1 MNDWYQQLLNQAVN
15 VGYALLANGAEI
27 YRVEESIQRILL
39 AYGVKGAEVFVIP
52 TCITTTVF
60 NENNEAITQIRR
72 LYQKTTN
79 FDTVEQVNDLCRR
92 ICQDKPELAWIGT
105 ELQRIAQR
113 PVYPLK
119 WLIFGYA
126 VASFGFTLFFGGSL
140 SDAFC
145 ALVLGIIIRLVAT
158 AMESLA
164 TNAFFINVV
173 NSGIIALVA
182 LGAVHFSLAQNADK
196 IIIGVLMLLVPG
208 VAITNSIRDVIA
220 GDLVA
225 GLMRMTEA
233 LMVATAIAVGAGGAL
248 TISQYLWGG

>member
-1 MNDWYQQLLNQAVN
+1 MLFRSNDWYQQLLNQAVN

-126 VASFGFTLFFGGSL
+126 VASFGFTLFFGGSH
-140 SDAFC
+140 SDAVC
-145 ALVLGIIIRLVAT
+145 ALVLGIIIR
-158 AMESLA
+158 
-164 TNAFFINVV
+164 
-173 NSGIIALVA
+173 
-182 LGAVHFSLAQNADK
+182 
-196 IIIGVLMLLVPG
+196 
-208 VAITNSIRDVIA
+208 
-220 GDLVA
+220 
-225 GLMRMTEA
+225 
-233 LMVATAIAVGAGGAL
+233 
-248 TISQYLWGG
+248 